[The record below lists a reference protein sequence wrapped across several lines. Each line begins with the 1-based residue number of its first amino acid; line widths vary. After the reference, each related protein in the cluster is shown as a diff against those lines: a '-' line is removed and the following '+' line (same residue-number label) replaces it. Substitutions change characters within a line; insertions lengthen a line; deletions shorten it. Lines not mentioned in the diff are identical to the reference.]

1 MCGFVNLFYFTMEPK
16 EKSDSILN
24 KNMGEFLSSLD
35 EKTMTQYL
43 EAVKEKT
50 KIFETFTWQKT
61 ISKTKTHCQAVF
73 AT

>member
-1 MCGFVNLFYFTMEPK
+1 MCGFVNLFYFIMEPK
-16 EKSDSILN
+16 KFESILN
-24 KNMGEFLSSLD
+24 KNMGEFFSSLD
-35 EKTMTQYL
+35 EKTVTQYL
-43 EAVKEKT
+43 EAIKEKT